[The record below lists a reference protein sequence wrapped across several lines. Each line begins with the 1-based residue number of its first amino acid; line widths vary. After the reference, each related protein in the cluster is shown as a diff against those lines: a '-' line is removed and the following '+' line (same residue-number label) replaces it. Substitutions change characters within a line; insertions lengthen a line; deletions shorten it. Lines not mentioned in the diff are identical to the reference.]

1 MPQFQYKNGYLY
13 CKNCGKHFKEEIC
26 PIHESKVQ
34 KYRICPSCP
43 QKYKMRRKAHNKS
56 SHEYYLRV
64 IKPQLQQEKDIIIK
78 WKQKPRQQQ
87 PTMTKQ

>member
-1 MPQFQYKNGYLY
+1 MKPKYNNGYLF
-13 CKNCGKHFKEEIC
+13 CKQCGKHYPGDIC
-26 PIHESKVQ
+26 PYYQAKVQ
-34 KYRICPSCP
+34 LYQVCPNCP
-43 QKYKMRRKAHNKS
+43 TKYKLRRKAHNKS

-87 PTMTKQ
+87 PTKTKQ